1 VSEVTRHRA
10 QGKGD
15 PTAGRSAP
23 LCRRA
28 SLALLPLAA
37 CLLSGCALD
46 SWHLLAPKPP
56 PGPADSLVLRGD
68 RLEEEKLPAEGT
80 AAADL
85 AGAHEFYR
93 QAQYDKAESLFAKVA
108 DNTKNQARVAEEAR
122 FYQAESQR
130 RQGCY
135 PKAAATYDKLL
146 LDFPSTQYREQAVQ
160 HMFEIANYWLDDTRT
175 EMEETKEKMAGK
187 RWIVW
192 PHFVHWD
199 KTKPLLDEETEALD
213 TLQQVQYN
221 DIRGPMADKALFLMG
236 SVHFFNEDY
245 RDADHD
251 FSQLVE
257 MHPNSPFASQAME
270 LAIISKHMSTGGPD
284 YDGRKVAEARKLVD
298 TALRNYPDLAAH
310 KSEFLER
317 QLMSINLQQAA
328 KDYSIA
334 EFYRRTSHPGSAYF
348 YYEIVRRRY
357 PNTKYYELATQRMLD
372 LRSELEKA
380 QGQAIAPP
388 APSPA
393 KPAEEPA
400 PMPRALP
407 SAPQPVPG
415 SPELAPPPRPVPVQ
429 PHGGIQ

>member
-1 VSEVTRHRA
+1 MWF
-10 QGKGD
+10 
-15 PTAGRSAP
+15 PFP
-23 LCRRA
+23 LVMLC
-28 SLALLPLAA
+28 
-37 CLLSGCALD
+37 GCAWD
-46 SWHLLAPKPP
+46 SWHLFTPKPP
-56 PGPADSLVLRGD
+56 PGPTDSLVLRGD
-68 RLEEEKLPAEGT
+68 HLEAEKLPAEGT

-93 QAQYDKAESLFAKVA
+93 QGDYSKAESLFASVA
-108 DNTKNQARVAEEAR
+108 DNTKNAPHVAEEAR

-130 RQGCY
+130 RQGRY

-146 LDFPSTQYREQAVQ
+146 IDFPSTQFREQAVQ
-160 HMFEIANYWLDDTRT
+160 HMFEIANYWLDDTRQ
-175 EMEETKEKMAGK
+175 EMEQTQEKQVGK
-187 RWIVW
+187 RWVVW
-192 PHFVHWD
+192 PHFVNWD
-199 KTKPLLDEETEALD
+199 RSKPLLDEEGEALE

-298 TALRNYPDLAAH
+298 AALRNYPDLAAH
-310 KSEFLER
+310 KGEFLQR
-317 QLMSINLQQAA
+317 QLIGINLQQAA
-328 KDYSIA
+328 KDYNIA

-357 PNTKYYELATQRMLD
+357 PGTKYYDMATEHMLA
-372 LRSELEKA
+372 LRSELE
-380 QGQAIAPP
+380 QSQTVAPP
-388 APSPA
+388 PTP
-393 KPAEEPA
+393 KPARPVEELA
-400 PMPRALP
+400 PMPKPLP
-407 SAPQPVPG
+407 PSPQPL
-415 SPELAPPPRPVPVQ
+415 PEPI
-429 PHGGIQ
+429 HGGIQ